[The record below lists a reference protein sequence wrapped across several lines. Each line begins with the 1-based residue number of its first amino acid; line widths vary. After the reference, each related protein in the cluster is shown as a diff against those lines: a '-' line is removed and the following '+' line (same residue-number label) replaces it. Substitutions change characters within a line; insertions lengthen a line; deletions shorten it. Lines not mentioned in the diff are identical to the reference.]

1 VTWTFSDGT
10 EVDLGVKV
18 RGSSAFA
25 NALRAD
31 LKIGVDVRVGPVPAE
46 ITELDQ
52 DDEQQVA
59 RWLTD
64 MARIHRVRISS
75 GPEPEPAKSSPS
87 ITGAERVY

>member
-1 VTWTFSDGT
+1 VTWVFGDGT

-18 RGSSAFA
+18 RGTSKFA

-31 LKIGVDVRVGPVPAE
+31 LKMIVTVPKGPIPSE
-46 ITELDQ
+46 DEDLDQ
-52 DDEQQVA
+52 QDEQQVA

-64 MARIHRVRISS
+64 MARVHRVRIAS
-75 GPEPEPAKSSPS
+75 GPEPKPARSSPP